1 MQFSTIRA
9 LYPTFENIF
18 EKHIQ
23 NAKFDSVPS
32 KGRDFRHLKL
42 SLISLWHLERE
53 HKSVRRPGETRSAL
67 IQALVVEHDFQ
78 QAFQLI
84 PFQLIRN
91 TTNAI
96 TGWFWYNPRGGESF
110 EHDMKK
116 KASQVSDSQ
125 FLQQLESHNEED
137 LRSAAQKAKVLAQT
151 ELSSSIATVVKTL
164 TQNVLQM
171 QKDICGRQVQLQSER
186 DEREVL
192 KNALVEFIGE
202 INRNSARGEFS

>member
-1 MQFSTIRA
+1 MQFSNIRA

-23 NAKFDSVPS
+23 DAKFDSVPT

-67 IQALVVEHDFQ
+67 IRALVVEHDFQ

-84 PFQLIRN
+84 PFQLIRK

-96 TGWFWYNPRGGESF
+96 TRWFWSNPGESF
-110 EHDMKK
+110 EHDMKE

-125 FLQQLESHNEED
+125 FLQQLESRNDED
-137 LRSAAQKAKVLAQT
+137 LRSAAQNAKVLAQT

-164 TQNVLQM
+164 TQNVLEM
-171 QKDICGRQVQLQSER
+171 QKDICGRQVQLQSEH

-192 KNALVEFIGE
+192 KNVLVEFIRE
-202 INRNSARGEFS
+202 INRKSARGKNS

>member
-1 MQFSTIRA
+1 MQFSNIRA

-23 NAKFDSVPS
+23 DAKFDSVPT
-32 KGRDFRHLKL
+32 KGRDFRHLKS
-42 SLISLWHLERE
+42 SLISLWHLERD

-84 PFQLIRN
+84 RK

-96 TGWFWYNPRGGESF
+96 TRWFWSNPRRGESF

-125 FLQQLESHNEED
+125 FLQQLESRNDED
-137 LRSAAQKAKVLAQT
+137 LRSAAQDAKVLAQT

-164 TQNVLQM
+164 TQNVLEM
-171 QKDICGRQVQLQSER
+171 QKDICGRQVQLQSEH

-192 KNALVEFIGE
+192 KNVLVEFIRE
-202 INRNSARGEFS
+202 INRKSARGKNS